1 MIRLFLVL
9 GVVALAA
16 CDLPQSYATPPK
28 DEPKQEKPAKSGVS
42 VSGYARV
49 GVSHRF

>member
-1 MIRLFLVL
+1 MLRMLLIIGAFVGLC
-9 GVVALAA
+9 A
-16 CDLPQSYATPPK
+16 CDLPQSYAKAP
-28 DEPKQEKPAKSGVS
+28 EPQKTESTSKPRVS

>member
-1 MIRLFLVL
+1 MIRIFLILGVL
-9 GVVALAA
+9 GLSA
-16 CDLPQSYATPPK
+16 CDLPQSYARPP
-28 DEPKQEKPAKSGVS
+28 ESAKAVQSPQSGVR